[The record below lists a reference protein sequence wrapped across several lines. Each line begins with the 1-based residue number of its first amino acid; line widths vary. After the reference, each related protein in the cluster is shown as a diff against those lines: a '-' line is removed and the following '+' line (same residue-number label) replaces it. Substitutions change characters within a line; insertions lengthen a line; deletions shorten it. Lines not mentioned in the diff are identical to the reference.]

1 MKAEQWPTWTW
12 AGRKVEQWPTW
23 GGAGTIGDLEQE
35 YEEQVQRERAE
46 DCVEI
51 ICRDGEMAEV
61 TIQGRP
67 AVLTVALIKTLSA
80 LICSEVKDG
89 RVEEL
94 VDTLCEYLRELCD
107 VPKGK

>member
-1 MKAEQWPTWTW
+1 MKAEQWPTW

-23 GGAGTIGDLEQE
+23 GGAGMIGDLEQE

-80 LICSEVKDG
+80 LICSDAKEGK
-89 RVEEL
+89 VEEI
-94 VDTLCEYLRELCD
+94 VDPLYEYLRELCD
-107 VPKGK
+107 VSKGK